1 MPATIRSKLFHEWHV
16 RFVNQ
21 SLKLQLGNKMKGR
34 RSTYQPQELEMH
46 RDRIVKGRTCS
57 IRGVR
62 DDKRILSQYRSCSI
76 PQSTLS
82 ILLYLL
88 LVMLEAYSEKCLAII
103 LTSLRSVN
111 HGPCSITTRPV
122 ALNSVDIFN

>member
-62 DDKRILSQYRSCSI
+62 DDKRILPQYRSCSI
-76 PQSTLS
+76 P
-82 ILLYLL
+82 
-88 LVMLEAYSEKCLAII
+88 
-103 LTSLRSVN
+103 
-111 HGPCSITTRPV
+111 
-122 ALNSVDIFN
+122 